1 MRSLAKSATLSSPTY
16 VSSAV
21 RTLDYSR
28 IDFLVKVAT
37 ESWFVARIIKQTIPE
52 MNETGLRWVDPCGYY
67 TKAELELVLAH
78 LIVQGVPT

>member
-1 MRSLAKSATLSSPTY
+1 MRSLAKSAILSSPTY

-21 RTLDYSR
+21 RTLDDSR

-37 ESWFVARIIKQTIPE
+37 KRWFVARIIKQTIPE

-67 TKAELELVLAH
+67 TKAELRLVLAH
-78 LIVQGVPT
+78 LIVQEVLT